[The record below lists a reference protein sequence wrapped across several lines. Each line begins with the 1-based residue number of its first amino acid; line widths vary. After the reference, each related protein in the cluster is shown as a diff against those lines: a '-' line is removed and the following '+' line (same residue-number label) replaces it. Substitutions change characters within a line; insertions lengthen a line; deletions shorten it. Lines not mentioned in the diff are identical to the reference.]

1 LPADDATDRE
11 RLIDAYF
18 KHETAM
24 EQGIKDDPYFWA
36 VEAVWKLSDRD
47 PEGTWTLLLEMLRR
61 ANEDYIIFSIA
72 AGPLENFIVRH
83 GWPFLDRIE
92 AEARTNAKFRRALVG
107 VWGENR
113 MSEELVHRLR
123 ALVEGEPLPP

>member
-1 LPADDATDRE
+1 LAIGDATNRE
-11 RLIDAYF
+11 RLLDAYF
-18 KHETAM
+18 KHEKAM
-24 EQGIKDDPYFWA
+24 EQGIQDDPYFWA
-36 VEAVWKLSDRD
+36 VEAVWKLIDRD

-61 ANEDYIIFSIA
+61 ADGDYMIASIA

-113 MSEELVHRLR
+113 MSEELVRRLR
-123 ALVEGEPLPP
+123 ALVEGEPPL